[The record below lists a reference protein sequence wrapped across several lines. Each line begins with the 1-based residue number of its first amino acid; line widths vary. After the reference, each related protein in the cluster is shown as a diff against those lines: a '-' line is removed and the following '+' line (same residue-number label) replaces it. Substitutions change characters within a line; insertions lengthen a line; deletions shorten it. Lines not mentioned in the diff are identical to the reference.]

1 MEEVKRELPLTAQ
14 GVEEFLE
21 SKYAPGIGKSYA
33 RKIVSVYGTEALSV
47 ILGNPEEAASAS
59 GVPEASIQKASEAIR
74 EMKHSPEFVAFLFSA
89 GVSDLFVERIL
100 GKYRGKAEERVAEDP
115 YSMVEDVWQLSFFTA
130 EKIGRLLG
138 TSAEDPARIEAALI
152 TAVKRYSDAGHLFA
166 PLDKAIEN
174 AAELAGVDEALIRP
188 ALEAAIARRR
198 LVISMEGIYIPVFY
212 EAEIGVARRLARLSE
227 SSISPVEISS
237 LPDRSRFGQLYSPR
251 QKEAMAKVLSSP
263 VSVITGG
270 PGTGKTTILSGII
283 ERLEEEG
290 KKIALVAPTGR
301 AAKRMQVMTGHDAS
315 TIHRLLGWGASDR
328 KPRLKLDYDVV
339 VIDEGSMME
348 QVLFNHLL
356 ESLREDARIIMVGD
370 VDQLPAIGAGDV
382 MRGLIESRRIPVAEL
397 DENFRQE
404 QGSLIAAGA
413 QTINRGGMPLADAT
427 RDFMIVSERGTSR
440 IRDRILRLVAE
451 ELPGQRGVD
460 PFEIQVVTPQQIGPL
475 GARQLNVDLQARLNP
490 EGPQLV
496 RGGTIFRL
504 GDPVMQTSNSRE
516 RGLYNGET
524 GRICAVDEEAQTL
537 TVNFPDSAP
546 SVYQRSELGELTHAY
561 ATTVHKLQGSEVR
574 NMIFPITMAHKP
586 MLYRNLLY
594 TGVSRA
600 KDLCVLVG
608 EEEALRHAI
617 DNDDPGR
624 RLSNFSRRLQA
635 DIAVSP
641 DHSYNKTAS
650 ERSEAV

>member
-1 MEEVKRELPLTAQ
+1 MEEDKRRWPLTAQ
-14 GVEEFLE
+14 GIEEFLA
-21 SKYAPGIGKSYA
+21 SKYVPGIGKAYA
-33 RKIVSVYGTEALSV
+33 RKIVSEYGAEALKA
-47 ILGNPEEAASAS
+47 ILENPGEAAAKS
-59 GVPEASIQKASEAIR
+59 GTPEASLLKASEAIHG
-74 EMKHSPEFVAFLFSA
+74 MKHSPEFVAFMYSA
-89 GVSDLFVERIL
+89 GISDLFVERIL

-130 EKIGRLLG
+130 EKIGRQLG
-138 TSAEDPARIEAALI
+138 ISAEDSSRIEAALV

-174 AAELAGVDEALIRP
+174 AVELAGVDVKLIRP
-188 ALEAAIARRR
+188 ALESAVAKRR
-198 LVISMEGIYIPVFY
+198 LVVSMDGLYIPVFY
-212 EAEIGVARRLARLSE
+212 EAEKGVARRLARLSE
-227 SSISPVEISS
+227 RSLPSVDVSS
-237 LPDRSRFGQLYSPR
+237 LPDRSRFGQIYSLK
-251 QKEAMAKVLSSP
+251 QKEAMAKVLGSP
-263 VSVITGG
+263 VAVITGG
-270 PGTGKTTILSGII
+270 PGTGKTTILRGII
-283 ERLEEEG
+283 ERLEEDG
-290 KKIALVAPTGR
+290 NKIALVAPTGR
-301 AAKRMQVMTGHDAS
+301 AAKRMQVMTGHNAS

-328 KPRLKLDYDVV
+328 KPRRKLDYDVV

-356 ESLREDARIIMVGD
+356 ESLREDTRIIMVGD

-427 RDFMIVSERGTSR
+427 RNFMILSEKGTSR

-451 ELPGQRGVD
+451 ELPEQRGID

-475 GARQLNVDLQARLNP
+475 GARQLNDDLQARLNP

-496 RGGTIFRL
+496 RGGTVFRL

-524 GRICAVDEEAQTL
+524 GRISAVDEEAQTL
-537 TVNFPDSAP
+537 TVDFPDSSP

-574 NMIFPITMAHKP
+574 NMVFPITMAHKP

-635 DIAVSP
+635 DIAKS
-641 DHSYNKTAS
+641 SL
-650 ERSEAV
+650 